1 MKFIDDM
8 SNLHTSFLKTQN
20 YIKKGKI
27 IIKHDVSQYVNVQ
40 ARFNEAIMKQADCLH
55 LLIINTLKF
64 KRKRPESHYIQ
75 NKIKTKTPSPPTR
88 K

>member
-27 IIKHDVSQYVNVQ
+27 IIKHDVSQYINVQ
-40 ARFNEAIMKQADCLH
+40 ARFNEAISETGR
-55 LLIINTLKF
+55 LLAPT
-64 KRKRPESHYIQ
+64 Y
-75 NKIKTKTPSPPTR
+75 NKYT
-88 K
+88 